1 MRKIAFL
8 TGSRGEWGYI
18 RPIIKLIDKDPDMD
32 YQILATHMQ
41 LLPEF
46 GMAVNEIQR
55 DGFEVHER
63 LYMTLDGYTNQ
74 TMTKSLGILLI
85 ELTTS
90 LTRLKPD
97 ILLLAGDRGEQL
109 MGAIAGGHLG
119 IPTAH
124 IQAGEL
130 SGNIDGIVRHSI
142 TKLVHIHFAANV
154 EFADRVKK
162 MGEQEFRVHNV
173 GAPQLDELTSGDY
186 TPEKEL
192 NKRFN
197 FKKDE
202 QILLAVQHPV
212 TEEENSA
219 AIHINETIEAIK
231 AVGTKTIMI
240 YPNADGGSSEVRKAI
255 QKLKGSN
262 IQLFRNLPRRDYLGL
277 MRRSSA
283 IVGNSSSG
291 ILEAPTFGLA
301 CVNIGRRQTG
311 RPQAENVIN
320 VKNYNRNDIIEAIG
334 RAVSPDFQKIAKKS
348 VNPYGDGRS
357 SEKIYTI
364 LKELTL
370 DQNLL
375 NKEMAY

>member
-18 RPIIKLIDKDPDMD
+18 RPIIRLIDRDPEMD

-55 DGFEVHER
+55 DGFEVHEK

-74 TMTKSLGILLI
+74 TMTKSLGLLLI

-97 ILLLAGDRGEQL
+97 LLLLAGDRGEQL

-119 IPTAH
+119 IPCAH

-142 TKLVHIHFAANV
+142 TKLVHLHFAANE
-154 EFADRVKK
+154 EFAERVLK

-173 GAPQLDELTSGDY
+173 GAPQLDELASGDF
-186 TPEKEL
+186 TPAEEL
-192 NKRFN
+192 NKQFN
-197 FKKDE
+197 FKNGE
-202 QILLAVQHPV
+202 PVLLAVQHPV

-219 AIHINETIEAIK
+219 AVHIRETIDAIK
-231 AVGTKTIMI
+231 QVNKKTIMI
-240 YPNADGGSSEVRKAI
+240 YPNADGGSSDVRKAL
-255 QKLKGSN
+255 QKLKGTN
-262 IQLFRNLPRRDYLGL
+262 IQLYRNLPRRDYLGL
-277 MRRSSA
+277 MRRSSV

-301 CVNIGRRQTG
+301 SVNIGRRQNG
-311 RPQAENVIN
+311 RPQADNVIN
-320 VKNYNRNDIIEAIG
+320 VENYKSSEIVEAIHK
-334 RAVSPDFQKIAKKS
+334 AMSPGFQKIASNS
-348 VNPYGDGRS
+348 VNPYGDGKS
-357 SEKIYTI
+357 SEKIYKV
-364 LKELTL
+364 LKKIQI
-370 DQNLL
+370 DQKLL

>member
-119 IPTAH
+119 IPVAH

-142 TKLVHIHFAANV
+142 TKLVHIHFAANI
-154 EFADRVKK
+154 EFAERVKK

-173 GAPQLDELTSGDY
+173 GAPQLDELTDGEY
-186 TPEKEL
+186 TLEKKL
-192 NKRFN
+192 NKQFN
-197 FKKDE
+197 FNAKE
-202 QILLAVQHPV
+202 TILLAVQHPV

-219 AIHINETIEAIK
+219 AIHINETIEALKATGIK
-231 AVGTKTIMI
+231 TVMI
-240 YPNADGGSSEVRKAI
+240 YPNADGGSSDVRKAL

-320 VKNYNRNDIIEAIG
+320 VKNYNCDEITKAID
-334 RAVSPDFQKIAKKS
+334 RALSDEFQKIARQS

-364 LKELTL
+364 LKELPI

>member
-18 RPIIKLIDKDPDMD
+18 RPILKLIKNDPTMD

-46 GMAVNEIQR
+46 GMAVNEIQN
-55 DGFEVHER
+55 DGFEVHEK

-85 ELTTS
+85 ELTTT
-90 LTRLKPD
+90 LVRMKPD

-119 IPTAH
+119 IPVAH

-130 SGNIDGIVRHSI
+130 SGNIDGIVRHAI
-142 TKLVHIHFAANV
+142 TKLAHIHFAANV
-154 EFADRVKK
+154 EFAERVRK

-173 GAPQLDELTSGDY
+173 GAPQLDELQNGDY
-186 TPEKEL
+186 TLEADL
-192 NKRFN
+192 NNSFN
-197 FKKDE
+197 FCDDE
-202 QILLAVQHPV
+202 PVLLAVQHPV
-212 TEEENSA
+212 TEEEENA
-219 AIHINETIEAIK
+219 GIHIQETIEAIK
-231 AVGTKTIMI
+231 ETGLKTVMI
-240 YPNADGGSSEVRKAI
+240 YPNADGGSSEVRKAL
-255 QKLKGSN
+255 QKLKGTN

-277 MRRSSA
+277 MRRASV

-301 CVNIGRRQTG
+301 TVNIGRRQNG

-320 VKNYNRNDIIEAIG
+320 VRNYDRSEISSAILKAMG
-334 RAVSPDFQKIAKKS
+334 NEFQGIAKSAK
-348 VNPYGDGRS
+348 NPYGDGNS
-357 SEKIYTI
+357 SGKIYTI
-364 LKELTL
+364 LKEITI
-370 DQNLL
+370 DQHLL

>member
-18 RPIIKLIDKDPDMD
+18 RPIIRLIDEDPEMD

-55 DGFEVHER
+55 DGFEVHEK

-74 TMTKSLGILLI
+74 TMTKSLGLLLI

-97 ILLLAGDRGEQL
+97 LLLLAGDRGEQL

-119 IPTAH
+119 IPCAH

-142 TKLVHIHFAANV
+142 TKLVHLHFAANE
-154 EFADRVKK
+154 EFAERVLK
-162 MGEQEFRVHNV
+162 MGEQSFRVHNV

-186 TPEKEL
+186 TPENEL
-192 NKRFN
+192 NKQFN
-197 FKKDE
+197 FNNDE
-202 QILLAVQHPV
+202 TVLLAVQHPV
-212 TEEENSA
+212 TEEEDLA
-219 AIHINETIEAIK
+219 AIHIRETIGALKQLGE
-231 AVGTKTIMI
+231 KTIMI
-240 YPNADGGSSEVRKAI
+240 YPNADGGSAEVRKAL
-255 QKLKGSN
+255 QKLKGTN
-262 IQLFRNLPRRDYLGL
+262 IQLYRNLPRRDYLGL
-277 MRRSSA
+277 MRRASV
-283 IVGNSSSG
+283 IIGNSSSG

-301 CVNIGRRQTG
+301 AVNIGRRQNG
-311 RPQAENVIN
+311 RPQAENVVN
-320 VKNYNRNDIIEAIG
+320 VENYLREDILQGIEKAISKEFQLSAS
-334 RAVSPDFQKIAKKS
+334 RAI
-348 VNPYGDGRS
+348 NPYGDGKS
-357 SEKIYTI
+357 SEKIFTI
-364 LKELTL
+364 LKETPI
-370 DQNLL
+370 DRKLL